1 MSEQFPA
8 APVPLNADQRSE
20 HALPLLSIEGIDK
33 SFFATHA
40 AQDVSFHVDQGEIV
54 ALLGENGAG
63 KSTVIKML
71 AGVYKP
77 DRGRM
82 LLGGADLDA
91 PGVRKQVSFVHQT
104 LGLVDW
110 MTVAENIAQ
119 SLGYPRRLG
128 LISAKRMRDQ
138 AIEVLEAVGGGIDPD
153 DRIFD
158 LPRTE
163 RSLLAIARSLVSRPK
178 LLVLDE
184 PTASLPAADVDR
196 LFAVLRRLRDSGVG
210 MIYVSHRLDEIY
222 EISQRVVI
230 MRNGKVVAERPTAS
244 LPHDELVDLIVGHET
259 AATVF
264 APPRDEVRLDVQAV
278 RIDSAPPVSFQ
289 VRSGEVLALC
299 GLRGAGQEA
308 VGRAVFG
315 ALPVESGA
323 MTLDAKPFAPRSPYS
338 AVRDGLGFATS
349 NRETE
354 AVAGGLTTRENLFLN
369 PRVWGRRAWQF
380 RTVRGEGGRAAEL
393 LKRFDVRPSD
403 PEIPL
408 DTFSGGN
415 QQKVILARWFGV
427 DRSVVVLEEPTMG
440 VDVGAKAEIY
450 RLLRDAVTEGM
461 AAIVVSTDMEEVAK
475 IAHRALVFGRGAIVA
490 ELSGTELT
498 IGNLI
503 AAASELHEPPVL
515 VPTDRRTSE

>member
-1 MSEQFPA
+1 
-8 APVPLNADQRSE
+8 V
-20 HALPLLSIEGIDK
+20 EGLDK

-77 DRGRM
+77 DHGRM

-91 PGVRKQVSFVHQT
+91 PGVRKQISFVHQT

-119 SLGYPRRLG
+119 SLGYPRRFG
-128 LISAKRMRDQ
+128 FISARRMREQ

-153 DRIFD
+153 ARIFD

-163 RSLLAIARSLVSRPK
+163 RSLLAIARSLVSKPK

-196 LFAVLRRLRDSGVG
+196 LFTVLRRLRDTGVG

-222 EISQRVVI
+222 EISQRAVI
-230 MRNGKVVAERPTAS
+230 MRNGRVVAERATGN

-259 AATVF
+259 TATVF
-264 APPRDEVRLDVQAV
+264 EPPRSDVRLEVRDV
-278 RIDSAPPVSFQ
+278 RIGSAPAVSFD
-289 VRSGEVLALC
+289 VHAGEVLALC
-299 GLRGAGQEA
+299 GLRGAGQDA
-308 VGRAVFG
+308 LGRAIVG
-315 ALPVESGA
+315 AVAIESGTMA
-323 MTLDAKPFAPRSPYS
+323 LDNERYAPRSPFS
-338 AVRDGLGFATS
+338 AVQRGLGFATS

-354 AVAGGLTTRENLFLN
+354 AVAGGLTARENLFLN

-380 RTVRGEGGRAAEL
+380 RTTRAEGRTAVSL
-393 LKRFDVRPSD
+393 LRRFDVRPAD
-403 PEIPL
+403 PEIAL

-427 DRSVVVLEEPTMG
+427 DRAVVVLEEPTMG

-450 RLLRDAVTEGM
+450 GLLRDAVTDGM

-475 IAHRALVFGRGAIVA
+475 IAHRALVLDRGAIVA
-490 ELSGTELT
+490 ELSGVDLT
-498 IGNLI
+498 IAHLV
-503 AAASELHEPPVL
+503 AAASELRDSNTHTPSN
-515 VPTDRRTSE
+515 RRTES

>member
-1 MSEQFPA
+1 VPTLDSRASA
-8 APVPLNADQRSE
+8 ALNSGQAAERG
-20 HALPLLSIEGIDK
+20 LPLLSVEGLDK

-91 PGVRKQVSFVHQT
+91 SGVRKQISFVHQT

-119 SLGYPRRLG
+119 SLGYPRRFG
-128 LISAKRMRDQ
+128 LISAAGMRKQ
-138 AIEVLEAVGGGIDPD
+138 AMEVLDAVGGGIDPD
-153 DRIFD
+153 ARIFD

-163 RSLLAIARSLVSRPK
+163 RSLLAIARSLVSKPK

-184 PTASLPAADVDR
+184 PTASLPAADVER
-196 LFAVLRRLRDSGVG
+196 LFTVLRRLRDTGVG

-230 MRNGKVVAERPTAS
+230 MRNGRVVAERPTAG
-244 LPHDELVDLIVGHET
+244 LPHAELVDLIVGHET

-264 APPRDEVRLDVQAV
+264 EPPRAAVRLQVSEA
-278 RIDSAPPVSFQ
+278 RIASSPPVSFE
-289 VRSGEVLALC
+289 VHAGEVLALC

-308 VGRAVFG
+308 LGRAIVG
-315 ALPVESGA
+315 ALPLEAGS
-323 MTLDAKPFAPRSPYS
+323 MTLDGAAYAPRSPFA
-338 AVRDGLGFATS
+338 AVQRGLGFATS

-354 AVAGGLTTRENLFLN
+354 AVAGGLTARENLFIN
-369 PRVWGRRAWQF
+369 PRVWGRRFWQF
-380 RTVRGEGGRAAEL
+380 RTARAESRTAAPVL
-393 LKRFDVRPSD
+393 QRFDVRPAD
-403 PEIPL
+403 PEIAL

-427 DRSVVVLEEPTMG
+427 DRAAVVLEEPTMG

-450 RLLRDAVTEGM
+450 GLLRDAVRGGM

-475 IAHRALVFGRGAIVA
+475 IAHRALVLDRGSIVA
-490 ELSGTELT
+490 ELSGKALN
-498 IGNLI
+498 IANLV
-503 AAASELHEPPVL
+503 AAASELHEPSALAPSN
-515 VPTDRRTSE
+515 RRSKS